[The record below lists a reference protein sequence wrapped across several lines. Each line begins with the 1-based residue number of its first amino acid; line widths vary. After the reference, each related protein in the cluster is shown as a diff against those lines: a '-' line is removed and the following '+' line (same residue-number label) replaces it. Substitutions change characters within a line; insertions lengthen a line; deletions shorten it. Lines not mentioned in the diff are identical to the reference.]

1 MTAHAQPDAALLLA
15 AVGLPFAA
23 AVLVPVFYRL
33 VGERVAYVGA
43 TVAAGSLALVL
54 SQFGATGSVAVDW
67 IPAYGIAL
75 RLYVDGLSLL
85 VALLASGVGVL
96 VFTYCG
102 GYMHGETAQPR
113 FYASLLAFMGS
124 MLGLVFA
131 ADLIALFVFWELT
144 SLTSFSLIGHYSTS
158 GNSVYAAR
166 KSMLITVA
174 GGLFLLAGLIALH
187 AVSGDALGARTFDL
201 VAMLEEGEAM
211 RAALR
216 DRGLFLPVLGLV
228 GMGAAAKSAQV
239 PLHVWLPDAMEA
251 PTPVS
256 AFLHSA
262 TMVKAGVYLFG
273 RMRPLLRS
281 PEWEASLLALG
292 LTTMTVGA
300 LLAVAADDVKALL
313 AYSTASHLGLITAGF
328 GFQSKL
334 GAETGAFHVLNHAVF
349 KAALFLVAGIVAHEA
364 GSRLL
369 SELGGLRRDLPLT
382 AGVAGL
388 AAVSMAG
395 LPPLNGFHSKELLF
409 EAAYEFAAHDGGLA
423 WAVPV
428 VAVGASAFTVLY
440 SYRFLTLFLGERR
453 APRLDGRAALEHGD
467 DGGDERG
474 ADDDHGHSGGQ
485 ADGIPR
491 PPLPML
497 VGPVVLAV
505 AAVVVG
511 LLPGLA
517 TGGIAGRAFEAA
529 QFAPGATPGEGFS
542 VAFPTKLKP
551 AVVMSAVTVG
561 VGVAMVPVEGRV
573 RDAVRS
579 VLARDPA
586 TADFYYDGAVD
597 GLADLSGA
605 VVARVQTGRLR
616 TYATWIL
623 GGFAVLALAG
633 HAAAD
638 PDLALTLGD
647 GVTVA
652 TVLVL
657 LLAVL
662 SAAAVVRASSHV
674 AGVLVLSVVGLM
686 IAVFYILA
694 AAPDIALTQLLVE
707 TLLLVLFLLVIERL
721 PPFYGKIGRLRAARD
736 GVLSLLVGAA
746 VFVTV
751 LASTA
756 PTPDPFLRR
765 RLLGLAGF
773 GGEEPAGF
781 VAELGGGANVVNVVL
796 VDFRA
801 TDTIGEISVVAMAA
815 ISVVTLLRMQNVS
828 GEVLSTDVAPS
839 GDGTAPDGG
848 RPEAESEG
856 DDATDGQSHEGGV
869 DG

>member
-1 MTAHAQPDAALLLA
+1 VTAHAPPGPALLLA

-23 AVLVPVFYRL
+23 AALVPLVYRL
-33 VGERVAYVGA
+33 VDERVAYVGSA
-43 TVAAGSLALVL
+43 VAAGSLLLVL
-54 SQFGATGSVAVDW
+54 SQFGTTGTVVVDW
-67 IPAYGIAL
+67 IPTYGIAL

-85 VALLASGVGVL
+85 VGLLASGIGVL
-96 VFTYCG
+96 VFVYSG
-102 GYMHGETAQPR
+102 GYMHGEPAQPR

-131 ADLIALFVFWELT
+131 ADLVALFVFWELT

-158 GNSVYAAR
+158 EDSVYAAR
-166 KSMLITVA
+166 KSMLVTVA
-174 GGLFLLAGLIALH
+174 GGLFLLAGLIGLYV
-187 AVSGDALGARTFDL
+187 VSGAALGARTFDL
-201 VAMLEEGEAM
+201 VAMLQEGEAM
-211 RAALR
+211 RTALR

-228 GMGAAAKSAQV
+228 GVGAAAKSAQV

-281 PEWEASLLALG
+281 PEWEAGLLALG

-300 LLAVAADDVKALL
+300 LLAVAADDIKALL

-328 GFQSKL
+328 GFGSEL
-334 GAETGAFHVLNHAVF
+334 GAETGAFHVFNHAIF

-369 SELGGLRRDLPLT
+369 SELGGLRDDLPLT

-388 AAVSMAG
+388 AALSMAG

-409 EAAYEFAAHDGGLA
+409 EAAYDFAASDGGVA
-423 WAVPV
+423 WLVPV
-428 VAVGASAFTVLY
+428 VAVGASTFTVLY
-440 SYRFLTLFLGERR
+440 SWRFLTLFLGERR
-453 APRLDGRAALEHGD
+453 SPLLDE
-467 DGGDERG
+467 
-474 ADDDHGHSGGQ
+474 DHGHGPGGEGDAA
-485 ADGIPR
+485 ADDGHDRGGVHR
-491 PPLPML
+491 PPVPML
-497 VGPVVLAV
+497 VGPVVLAA

-511 LLPGLA
+511 AVPGVV
-517 TGGIAGRAFEAA
+517 TGGVVGRAFEAA
-529 QFAPGATPGEGFS
+529 QFAPEATPGEGFS
-542 VAFPTKLKP
+542 VAFPTTLKP
-551 AVVMSAVTVG
+551 AVVMSVVTVV
-561 VGVAMVPVEGRV
+561 VGAAMIPVETRV

-586 TADFYYDGAVD
+586 TVDFYYDGAVD
-597 GLADLSGA
+597 GLADLSRT
-605 VVARVQTGRLR
+605 VVARVQTGQLR

-623 GGFAVLALAG
+623 GGFAALALLG

-638 PDLALTLGD
+638 PALSLTLGD

-657 LLAVL
+657 LLTVL
-662 SAAAVVRASSHV
+662 SAAAVVRAPSHV
-674 AGVLVLSVVGLM
+674 AGVLVLSVVSLM
-686 IAVFYILA
+686 IAIFYILV
-694 AAPDIALTQLLVE
+694 AAPDLALTQLLVE

-721 PPFYGKIGRLRAARD
+721 PAFYGELDRLRAARD

-756 PTPDPFLRR
+756 PTPDPYLRQ

-773 GGEEPAGF
+773 GGEEPAGL
-781 VAELGGGANVVNVVL
+781 VTDLGGGANVVNVVL

-801 TDTIGEISVVAMAA
+801 TDTLGEIAVVAMTAV
-815 ISVVTLLRMQNVS
+815 SVITLLRMRDLGAGV
-828 GEVLSTDVAPS
+828 VSTDSDTPAAADDGS
-839 GDGTAPDGG
+839 GPGEPAPDGG
-848 RPEAESEG
+848 RAADGATPDSRE
-856 DDATDGQSHEGGV
+856 DDGGGADG
-869 DG
+869 

>member
-1 MTAHAQPDAALLLA
+1 MLLA
-15 AVGLPFAA
+15 AIGLPFAA
-23 AVLVPVFYRL
+23 AVLVPALYRL

-43 TVAAGSLALVL
+43 AVAAGSLALVF
-54 SQFGATGSVAVDW
+54 SQFDATGSVVVDW

-102 GYMHGETAQPR
+102 GYMHGKDAQPR

-158 GNSVYAAR
+158 EDAVYAAR

-174 GGLFLLAGLIALH
+174 GGLFLLAGLIALYS
-187 AVSGDALGARTFDL
+187 VSGDALGARTFDL

-228 GMGAAAKSAQV
+228 GVGAAAKSAQV

-364 GSRLL
+364 GSQLL

-453 APRLDGRAALEHGD
+453 APHLDDRAALEHDGD
-467 DGGDERG
+467 DDGDERG
-474 ADDDHGHSGGQ
+474 ADDGHGHGHSGGHGH
-485 ADGIPR
+485 ADGISR

-511 LLPGLA
+511 LRPGLA
-517 TGGIAGRAFEAA
+517 TGGVVGRAFEAA

-542 VAFPTKLKP
+542 VAFPTELKP

-561 VGVAMVPVEGRV
+561 VGAAMVPVERRV
-573 RDAVRS
+573 RDAVRA

-638 PDLALTLGD
+638 PDLALELGD

-652 TVLVL
+652 TVLVS

-662 SAAAVVRASSHV
+662 SAAAVVRAASHV

-694 AAPDIALTQLLVE
+694 AAPDLALTQLLVE
-707 TLLLVLFLLVIERL
+707 TLLLVLFLLVIKRL
-721 PPFYGKIGRLRAARD
+721 PPFYGEIDRLRAARD

-765 RLLGLAGF
+765 RLLELAGF
-773 GGEEPAGF
+773 GGEEPVGF
-781 VAELGGGANVVNVVL
+781 VTELGGGANVVNVVL

-801 TDTIGEISVVAMAA
+801 TDTLGEISVVAMVA
-815 ISVVTLLRMQNVS
+815 ISVVTLLRMRDV
-828 GEVLSTDVAPS
+828 GGAVFPADVAPS

-848 RPEAESEG
+848 RAEGEG
-856 DDATDGQSHEGGV
+856 DDATDGPESHDGGV